1 MVKDELVKVFKY
13 LTLDMSNAFPDAP
26 IAKEICFIGQP
37 VFISDQFSILRLALG
52 SDSLQ
57 EQIADMNNKT
67 EICKASDD
75 IILQKMSFLGQ
86 KFEEIMKIETQKSN
100 FLK

>member
-1 MVKDELVKVFKY
+1 
-13 LTLDMSNAFPDAP
+13 
-26 IAKEICFIGQP
+26 
-37 VFISDQFSILRLALG
+37 
-52 SDSLQ
+52 
-57 EQIADMNNKT
+57 MNNKT

-75 IILQKMSFLGQ
+75 IILQKMSFLGE